1 MLTFGYNREF
11 QDNFEDVTFFQ
22 PDILNLITYFSFK
35 CLGLVNSSKLLS
47 RVKTFWDEV
56 CKEGKNVQVYIAW
69 FFCGWNRHFDENGSE
84 VRRDI

>member
-11 QDNFEDVTFFQ
+11 QDNFEDATFFQ

-35 CLGLVNSSKLLS
+35 CLGIVNSSKLLS
-47 RVKTFWDEV
+47 RVKPFWDEV

-69 FFCGWNRHFDENGSE
+69 FFLRVEPTLRWK
-84 VRRDI
+84 